1 MFGLP
6 FFNAEGKN
14 ACTIQMSVYSVRAI
28 CGMSHPAVFVFCW
41 CAQNF
46 LSL

>member
-14 ACTIQMSVYSVRAI
+14 ACTIQMSVYSVHAI
-28 CGMSHPAVFVFCW
+28 CGMPHPAVFVFC
-41 CAQNF
+41 
-46 LSL
+46 